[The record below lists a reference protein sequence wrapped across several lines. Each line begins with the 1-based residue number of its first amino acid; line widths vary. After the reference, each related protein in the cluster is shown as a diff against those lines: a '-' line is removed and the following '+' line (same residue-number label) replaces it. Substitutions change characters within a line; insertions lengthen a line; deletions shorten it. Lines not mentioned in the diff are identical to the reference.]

1 MAPVQ
6 SVVPEVTIPSEVLPE
21 NVTTHIIDTSAS
33 SEYREKL
40 DSELQKTN
48 VICLVYSISD
58 RLSFSRIGKFWL
70 PMIRMQGINV
80 PVILVGNKSDQRSI
94 LPPESTVQSSEVL
107 QLMSENREIETCL
120 ECSAK
125 DMFNITELFYFA
137 QKAVLHP
144 SRLLYDTSTHTM
156 KPKCIQALNRVFWL
170 CDLDGDDVL
179 NSNELN
185 NFQVTFYY
193 IFYTKLATIKC
204 FNISLN
210 ERELNDIVTAVRD
223 SLPEGIT
230 NGGINLNGFLQL
242 HKLFIQQGR
251 AETTWSVLRKY
262 GYGQDLT
269 LSEDIL
275 YPDVEVDSNCCVEL
289 SADGFE
295 FITELFRRFDRD
307 KDASLNETEL
317 KKLFCVLPVSSPW
330 SEYNFPHCTVTNAS
344 GNVTLQ
350 GWLAMWSMVT
360 LLDYKLTLEYFGY
373 LGFPGETPSALK
385 STKRRS
391 VTPRINRK
399 GSNRN
404 SRSLEDL
411 TNKNTSRYFNK
422 DGNNITNGINNHSA
436 AGVFNLPYDE
446 KTSRLKLGNSA
457 SNKKLNS
464 KNNTTKI
471 LHNSKSTKTT
481 SLIYVVGSPGSGKSS
496 LLNYFVKKPFDNN
509 YSPTENVNIYVNSV
523 EIKGGQQYLVIK
535 DFGFYTNLAL
545 GNSRAIDCC
554 DLLCMVYDSSDPDSF
569 QYLMDLR
576 NYYNLDNVPTIFIA
590 TKSDLDSV
598 VQHSEDPPDI
608 YCRNLKLKPPVFISV
623 RDGQTASIFEKMADS
638 SSKHDSVTPSIL
650 LSKKKSL
657 DIVGVFKYSAIIT
670 VSIAVAWGI
679 LYGSFNRSKWVD
691 NYLFFGNG

>member
-1 MAPVQ
+1 MVPVQ

-48 VICLVYSISD
+48 VICMVYSISD

-156 KPKCIQALNRVFWL
+156 KPKCVQALKRVFWL

-185 NFQVTFYY
+185 SFQ
-193 IFYTKLATIKC
+193 IKC

-210 ERELNDIVTAVRD
+210 ERELNDIVAAVRD

-317 KKLFCVLPVSSPW
+317 RKLFCVLPDSSPW

-446 KTSRLKLGNSA
+446 KNSRLKLGNSA
-457 SNKKLNS
+457 SNKKLNA

-471 LHNSKSTKTT
+471 HHNTKSTKTT
-481 SLIYVVGSPGSGKSS
+481 SLIYVVGSPGSGK
-496 LLNYFVKKPFDNN
+496 
-509 YSPTENVNIYVNSV
+509 
-523 EIKGGQQYLVIK
+523 IK

-569 QYLMDLR
+569 QYLIDLR

-623 RDGQTASIFEKMADS
+623 KDGQTASIFEKMADS

-657 DIVGVFKYSAIIT
+657 DLVGVFKYSAIIT

-679 LYGSFNRSKWVD
+679 IYGSFNKSKWVE
-691 NYLFFGNG
+691 NYLYKPFRFFKNF